1 MLFISYD
8 FFEWFKQLKNNKDQI
23 QSEWLKKADLLTET
37 LPFMKRYANK
47 VIVVKFGGNAMGKKE
62 YITSFANDIVLL
74 QQVGMLPVVVHG
86 GGPQIG
92 EMLSKLKIK
101 TEFINGL
108 RVTDSATIDVV
119 EMVLSGVTNKSI
131 VTAISNSGAKSVGI
145 SGKDGN
151 LITAKRLTKIDENSD
166 SNLEKVIDL
175 GYVGEPE
182 KIDPQVIK
190 ALINEKMIPVI
201 APVGMGNDGLTYN
214 INADTAAGAI
224 SAAMKASRMIMLTD
238 VTGVLDKNGNLIP
251 ELTIDEALELIAKKV
266 VVGGMIPKV
275 KTCIDAVQG
284 GAEASVIMDGRM
296 PHSLLLELFTEHG
309 VGTIIRKN
317 PNQT

>member
-1 MLFISYD
+1 LI
-8 FFEWFKQLKNNKDQI
+8 KNKEQI
-23 QSEWLKKADLLTET
+23 QAEWLKKADLLTET

-62 YITSFANDIVLL
+62 YVSSFAEDIVLL
-74 QQVGMLPVVVHG
+74 QQVGMLPIVVHG

-101 TEFINGL
+101 TEFIDGL
-108 RVTDSATIDVV
+108 RVTDSETIDVV
-119 EMVLSGVTNKSI
+119 EMVLSGVTNKAI
-131 VTAISNSGAKSVGI
+131 VTAISNAGAKAVGI

-151 LITAKRLTKIDENSD
+151 LITAKRLMKIDENSD
-166 SNLEKVIDL
+166 SNVERAIDL
-175 GYVGEPE
+175 GFVGVPK
-182 KIDPQVIK
+182 KIDTQVIK

-201 APVGMGNDGLTYN
+201 APVGMGEDGLTYN
-214 INADTAAGAI
+214 INADTATGAI
-224 SAAMKASRMIMLTD
+224 SAAIKASRMIMLTD
-238 VTGVLDKNGNLIP
+238 VSGVLDEKGKLIP
-251 ELTIDEALELIAKKV
+251 ELTINEALDLIKNKV
-266 VVGGMIPKV
+266 VVGGMIPKLR
-275 KTCIDAVQG
+275 TCIDAVEG

-317 PNQT
+317 DN

>member
-1 MLFISYD
+1 MN
-8 FFEWFKQLKNNKDQI
+8 KNKEQI

-62 YITSFANDIVLL
+62 YVSSFAEDIVLL
-74 QQVGMLPVVVHG
+74 QQVGMLPIVVHG

-101 TEFINGL
+101 TEFIDGL

-131 VTAISNSGAKSVGI
+131 VTAISNAGAKAVGI

-151 LITAKRLTKIDENSD
+151 LITAKRLMKMDKNSD
-166 SNLEKVIDL
+166 SNVERAIDL
-175 GYVGEPE
+175 GFVGVPE

-201 APVGMGNDGLTYN
+201 APVGMGEDGLTYN

-224 SAAMKASRMIMLTD
+224 SASMKASRMIMLTD
-238 VTGVLDKNGNLIP
+238 VSGVLDKNRKLIS
-251 ELTIDEALELIAKKV
+251 ELTINEALALIKDKV
-266 VVGGMIPKV
+266 VVGGMIPKLR
-275 KTCIDAVQG
+275 TCIDAVEG
-284 GAEASVIMDGRM
+284 GAEASVIMDGTI

-317 PNQT
+317 QS

>member
-1 MLFISYD
+1 MN
-8 FFEWFKQLKNNKDQI
+8 KNKEQI

-62 YITSFANDIVLL
+62 YVSSFAEDIVLL
-74 QQVGMLPVVVHG
+74 QQVGMFPIVVHG

-92 EMLSKLKIK
+92 EMLSKLKIR
-101 TEFINGL
+101 TEFIDGL

-131 VTAISNSGAKSVGI
+131 VTAISNAGAKAVGI

-151 LITAKRLTKIDENSD
+151 LITAKRLMKMDKNSE
-166 SNLEKVIDL
+166 SNVERAIDL
-175 GYVGEPE
+175 GFVGVPE

-201 APVGMGNDGLTYN
+201 APVGMGEDGLTYN

-224 SAAMKASRMIMLTD
+224 SASMKASRMIMLTD
-238 VTGVLDKNGNLIP
+238 VSGVLDKNRKLIS
-251 ELTIDEALELIAKKV
+251 ELTINEALALIKDKV
-266 VVGGMIPKV
+266 VVGGMIPKLR
-275 KTCIDAVQG
+275 TCIDAVEG
-284 GAEASVIMDGRM
+284 GAEASVIMDGTI

-317 PNQT
+317 HT

>member
-1 MLFISYD
+1 M
-8 FFEWFKQLKNNKDQI
+8 KKNKDQI

-37 LPFMKRYANK
+37 LPFMKLYANK

-62 YITSFANDIVLL
+62 YVNSFAKDIVLL

-92 EMLSKLKIK
+92 EMLSKLQIK

-108 RVTDSATIDVV
+108 RITDAATIDVV
-119 EMVLSGVTNKSI
+119 EMVLSGVTNKAIVSSI
-131 VTAISNSGAKSVGI
+131 ANSGAKSVGI

-151 LITAKRLTKIDENSD
+151 LITAKRLIKVDDNSD
-166 SNLEKVIDL
+166 SNVEKAIDL

-182 KIDPQVIK
+182 KIDPQVIH

-201 APVGMGNDGLTYN
+201 APVGIGTDGLTYN
-214 INADTAAGAI
+214 INADTAAGSI

-238 VTGVLDKNGNLIP
+238 VAGVLDQNGKLIP
-251 ELTIDEALELIAKKV
+251 ELTISEAQELIKNKV
-266 VVGGMIPKV
+266 VVGGMIPKINMGLESINNGV
-275 KTCIDAVQG
+275 TAVGIIDA
-284 GAEASVIMDGRM
+284 R
-296 PHSLLLELFTEHG
+296 PKHSILFELFSDKG
-309 VGTIIRKN
+309 SGTLIRK
-317 PNQT
+317 

>member
-1 MLFISYD
+1 MN
-8 FFEWFKQLKNNKDQI
+8 ENKDKIQI
-23 QSEWLKKADLLTET
+23 EWLKKANLLTET

-62 YITSFANDIVLL
+62 YISSFADDIVLL
-74 QQVGMLPVVVHG
+74 QQVGMLPIVVHG

-101 TEFINGL
+101 TEFIDGL
-108 RVTDSATIDVV
+108 RVTDSATVDVV

-131 VTAISNSGAKSVGI
+131 VTAISNAGAKAVGI
-145 SGKDGN
+145 SGKDGK
-151 LITAKRLTKIDENSD
+151 LITAKRLVKIDKNSD
-166 SNLEKVIDL
+166 SNVERAIDL
-175 GYVGEPE
+175 GFVGVPE
-182 KIDPQVIK
+182 KIDPQVIN

-201 APVGMGNDGLTYN
+201 APVGMGEDGLTYN

-224 SAAMKASRMIMLTD
+224 SASMKASRMIMLTD
-238 VTGVLDKNGNLIP
+238 VSGVLDTSGNLIP
-251 ELTIDEALELIAKKV
+251 ELTINEALDLIKNKV
-266 VVGGMIPKV
+266 VVGGMIPKLR
-275 KTCIDAVQG
+275 TCIEAVEG

-296 PHSLLLELFTEHG
+296 SHSLLLELFTEHG

-317 PNQT
+317 AI

>member
-1 MLFISYD
+1 MN
-8 FFEWFKQLKNNKDQI
+8 KNKEQI
-23 QSEWLKKADLLTET
+23 QAEWLKKADLLTET

-62 YITSFANDIVLL
+62 YVSSFAEDIVLL
-74 QQVGMLPVVVHG
+74 QQVGMLPIVVHG

-101 TEFINGL
+101 TEFIDGL
-108 RVTDSATIDVV
+108 RVTDSETIDVV
-119 EMVLSGVTNKSI
+119 EMVLSGVTNKAI
-131 VTAISNSGAKSVGI
+131 VTAISNAGAKAVGI

-151 LITAKRLTKIDENSD
+151 LITAKRLMKIDENSD
-166 SNLEKVIDL
+166 SNVERAIDL
-175 GYVGEPE
+175 GFVGVPK
-182 KIDPQVIK
+182 KIDTQVIK

-201 APVGMGNDGLTYN
+201 APVGMGEDGLTYN
-214 INADTAAGAI
+214 INADTATGAI

-238 VTGVLDKNGNLIP
+238 VSGVLDEKGKLIP
-251 ELTIDEALELIAKKV
+251 ELTINEALDLIKNKV
-266 VVGGMIPKV
+266 VVGGMIPKLR
-275 KTCIDAVQG
+275 TCIDAVEG

-317 PNQT
+317 DN

>member
-1 MLFISYD
+1 LN
-8 FFEWFKQLKNNKDQI
+8 KNKEQI
-23 QSEWLKKADLLTET
+23 QLEWLKKADLLTET

-62 YITSFANDIVLL
+62 YVSSFAEDIVLL
-74 QQVGMLPVVVHG
+74 QQVGMLPIVVHG

-92 EMLSKLKIK
+92 EMLSKLKIR
-101 TEFINGL
+101 TEFIDGL

-131 VTAISNSGAKSVGI
+131 VTAISNAGAKAVGI

-151 LITAKRLTKIDENSD
+151 LITAKRLMKMDKNSD
-166 SNLEKVIDL
+166 SNVERAIDL
-175 GYVGEPE
+175 GFVGVPE

-201 APVGMGNDGLTYN
+201 APVGMGEDGLTYN

-224 SAAMKASRMIMLTD
+224 SASMKASRMIMLTD
-238 VTGVLDKNGNLIP
+238 VSGVLDKNRKLIP
-251 ELTIDEALELIAKKV
+251 ELTINEALALIKDKV
-266 VVGGMIPKV
+266 VVGGMIPKLR
-275 KTCIDAVQG
+275 TCIDAVEG
-284 GAEASVIMDGRM
+284 GAEASVIMDGTI

-317 PNQT
+317 HS

>member
-1 MLFISYD
+1 MN
-8 FFEWFKQLKNNKDQI
+8 KNKEQI

-62 YITSFANDIVLL
+62 YVSSFAEDIVLL
-74 QQVGMLPVVVHG
+74 QQVGMLPIVVHG

-101 TEFINGL
+101 TEFIDGL
-108 RVTDSATIDVV
+108 RVTDSETIDVV

-131 VTAISNSGAKSVGI
+131 VTAISNAGAKAVGI

-151 LITAKRLTKIDENSD
+151 LITAKRLMKIDENSD
-166 SNLEKVIDL
+166 SKVERAIDL
-175 GYVGEPE
+175 GFVGVPK
-182 KIDPQVIK
+182 KIDTQVIK

-201 APVGMGNDGLTYN
+201 APVGMGEDGLTYN
-214 INADTAAGAI
+214 INADTATGAI
-224 SAAMKASRMIMLTD
+224 SASMKASRMIMLTD
-238 VTGVLDKNGNLIP
+238 VSGVLDEKGKLIP
-251 ELTIDEALELIAKKV
+251 ELTINEALDLIKNKV
-266 VVGGMIPKV
+266 VVGGMIPKLR
-275 KTCIDAVQG
+275 TCIDAVEG

-317 PNQT
+317 DN

>member
-1 MLFISYD
+1 M
-8 FFEWFKQLKNNKDQI
+8 KNNKDKI
-23 QSEWLKKADLLTET
+23 QSEWLKKANLLTET
-37 LPFMKRYANK
+37 LPFMKRYANQ
-47 VIVVKFGGNAMGKKE
+47 VIVIKFGGNAMGKKE
-62 YITSFANDIVLL
+62 YVASFANDIVLL
-74 QQVGMLPVVVHG
+74 QQVGMLPVIVHG

-92 EMLSKLKIK
+92 EMLKKLKIK

-131 VTAISNSGAKSVGI
+131 VTAISNSGAKAVGI

-151 LITAKRLTKIDENSD
+151 LITAKRLTKIDDNSD
-166 SNLEKVIDL
+166 SNVENAVDL

-201 APVGMGNDGLTYN
+201 APVGIGDDGLTYN

-238 VTGVLDKNGNLIP
+238 VTGVLDKKGNLIP
-251 ELTIDEALELIAKKV
+251 ELTIDQALDLIENKV

-275 KTCIDAVQG
+275 KTCIAAVQG

-317 PNQT
+317 LN

>member
-1 MLFISYD
+1 LN
-8 FFEWFKQLKNNKDQI
+8 KNKEQI
-23 QSEWLKKADLLTET
+23 QAEWLKKADLLTET

-62 YITSFANDIVLL
+62 YVSSFAEDIVLL
-74 QQVGMLPVVVHG
+74 QQVGMLPIVVHG

-101 TEFINGL
+101 TEFIDGL
-108 RVTDSATIDVV
+108 RVTDSETIDVV

-131 VTAISNSGAKSVGI
+131 VTAISNAGAKAVGI

-151 LITAKRLTKIDENSD
+151 LITAKRLMKIDENSD
-166 SNLEKVIDL
+166 SNVERAIDL
-175 GYVGEPE
+175 GFVGVPK
-182 KIDPQVIK
+182 KIDTQVIK

-201 APVGMGNDGLTYN
+201 APVGMGEDGLTYN
-214 INADTAAGAI
+214 INADTATGAI

-238 VTGVLDKNGNLIP
+238 VSGVLDEKGKLIP
-251 ELTIDEALELIAKKV
+251 ELTINEALDLIKNKV
-266 VVGGMIPKV
+266 VVGGMIPKLR
-275 KTCIDAVQG
+275 TCIDAVEG

-317 PNQT
+317 DN

>member
-201 APVGMGNDGLTYN
+201 APVGMGKDGLTYN

-238 VTGVLDKNGNLIP
+238 VTGVLDKNGNLIS

-317 PNQT
+317 PN

>member
-1 MLFISYD
+1 
-8 FFEWFKQLKNNKDQI
+8 
-23 QSEWLKKADLLTET
+23 
-37 LPFMKRYANK
+37 MKRYANK

-166 SNLEKVIDL
+166 STLEKVIDL

-238 VTGVLDKNGNLIP
+238 VTGVLDKNGDLIP
-251 ELTIDEALELIAKKV
+251 DLTIDQALELIEKKV

-317 PNQT
+317 PN

>member
-1 MLFISYD
+1 LN
-8 FFEWFKQLKNNKDQI
+8 KNKEQI

-62 YITSFANDIVLL
+62 YVSSFAEDIVLL
-74 QQVGMLPVVVHG
+74 QQVGMLPIVVHG

-92 EMLSKLKIK
+92 EMLSKLKIR
-101 TEFINGL
+101 TEFIDGL

-131 VTAISNSGAKSVGI
+131 VTAISNAGAKAVGI

-151 LITAKRLTKIDENSD
+151 LITAKRLMKMDKNSD
-166 SNLEKVIDL
+166 SNVERAIDL
-175 GYVGEPE
+175 GFVGVPE

-201 APVGMGNDGLTYN
+201 APVGMGEDGLTYN

-224 SAAMKASRMIMLTD
+224 SASMKASRMIMLTD
-238 VTGVLDKNGNLIP
+238 VSGVLDKNKKLIP
-251 ELTIDEALELIAKKV
+251 ELTINEALALIKDKV
-266 VVGGMIPKV
+266 VVGGMIPKLR
-275 KTCIDAVQG
+275 TCIDAVEG
-284 GAEASVIMDGRM
+284 GAEASVIMDGTI

-317 PNQT
+317 HS

>member
-266 VVGGMIPKV
+266 VIGGMIPKV

-317 PNQT
+317 PN

>member
-1 MLFISYD
+1 MN
-8 FFEWFKQLKNNKDQI
+8 KNKEQI
-23 QSEWLKKADLLTET
+23 QAEWLKKADLLTET

-62 YITSFANDIVLL
+62 YVSSFAEDIVLL
-74 QQVGMLPVVVHG
+74 QQVGMLPIVVHG

-101 TEFINGL
+101 TEFIDGL
-108 RVTDSATIDVV
+108 RVTDSETIDVV

-131 VTAISNSGAKSVGI
+131 VTAISNAGAKAVGI

-151 LITAKRLTKIDENSD
+151 LITAKRLMKIDENSD
-166 SNLEKVIDL
+166 SNVERAIDL
-175 GYVGEPE
+175 GFVGVPK
-182 KIDPQVIK
+182 KIDTQVIK

-201 APVGMGNDGLTYN
+201 APVGMGEDGLTYN
-214 INADTAAGAI
+214 INADTATGAI

-238 VTGVLDKNGNLIP
+238 VSGVIDEKGKLIP
-251 ELTIDEALELIAKKV
+251 ELTINEALDLIKNKV
-266 VVGGMIPKV
+266 VVGGMIPKLR
-275 KTCIDAVQG
+275 TCIDAVEG

-317 PNQT
+317 DN

>member
-1 MLFISYD
+1 MI
-8 FFEWFKQLKNNKDQI
+8 KNKEQI
-23 QSEWLKKADLLTET
+23 QAEWLKKADLLTET

-47 VIVVKFGGNAMGKKE
+47 VIVVKFGGNAMGKRE
-62 YITSFANDIVLL
+62 YVSSFAEDIVLL
-74 QQVGMLPVVVHG
+74 QQVGMLPIVVHG

-101 TEFINGL
+101 TEFIDGL
-108 RVTDSATIDVV
+108 RVTDSETIDVV

-131 VTAISNSGAKSVGI
+131 VTAISNAGAKAVGI

-151 LITAKRLTKIDENSD
+151 LITAKRLMKIDENSD
-166 SNLEKVIDL
+166 SNVERAIDL
-175 GYVGEPE
+175 GFVGVPK
-182 KIDPQVIK
+182 KIDTQVIK

-201 APVGMGNDGLTYN
+201 APVGMGEDGLTYN
-214 INADTAAGAI
+214 INADTATGAI
-224 SAAMKASRMIMLTD
+224 SAAIKASRMIMLTD
-238 VTGVLDKNGNLIP
+238 VPGVLDEKGKLIP
-251 ELTIDEALELIAKKV
+251 ELTINEALDLIKNKV
-266 VVGGMIPKV
+266 VVGGMIPKLR
-275 KTCIDAVQG
+275 TCIDAVEG

-317 PNQT
+317 DN

>member
-1 MLFISYD
+1 MN
-8 FFEWFKQLKNNKDQI
+8 KNKEQI

-62 YITSFANDIVLL
+62 YVSSFAEDIVLL
-74 QQVGMLPVVVHG
+74 QQVGMLPIVVHG

-101 TEFINGL
+101 TEFIDGL
-108 RVTDSATIDVV
+108 RVTDSETIDVV

-131 VTAISNSGAKSVGI
+131 VTAISNAGAKAVGI

-151 LITAKRLTKIDENSD
+151 LITAKRLMKIDESSD
-166 SNLEKVIDL
+166 SNLERAIDL
-175 GYVGEPE
+175 GFVGVPK
-182 KIDPQVIK
+182 KIDTQVIK

-201 APVGMGNDGLTYN
+201 APVGMGEDGLTYN
-214 INADTAAGAI
+214 INADTATGAI
-224 SAAMKASRMIMLTD
+224 SASMKASRMIMLTD
-238 VTGVLDKNGNLIP
+238 VSGVLDEKGKLIS
-251 ELTIDEALELIAKKV
+251 ELTINEALDLIKNKV
-266 VVGGMIPKV
+266 VVGGMIPKLR
-275 KTCIDAVQG
+275 TCIDAVEG

-317 PNQT
+317 DN

>member
-1 MLFISYD
+1 MN
-8 FFEWFKQLKNNKDQI
+8 KNKEQI

-62 YITSFANDIVLL
+62 YVSSFAEDIVLL
-74 QQVGMLPVVVHG
+74 QQVGMLPIVVHG

-101 TEFINGL
+101 TEFIDGL

-131 VTAISNSGAKSVGI
+131 VTAISNAGAKAVGI

-151 LITAKRLTKIDENSD
+151 LITAKRLMKMDKNSD
-166 SNLEKVIDL
+166 SNVERAIDL
-175 GYVGEPE
+175 GFVGVPE

-201 APVGMGNDGLTYN
+201 APVGMGEDGLTYN

-224 SAAMKASRMIMLTD
+224 SASMKASRMIMLTD
-238 VTGVLDKNGNLIP
+238 VSGVLDKNKKLIP
-251 ELTIDEALELIAKKV
+251 ELTINEALALIKDKV
-266 VVGGMIPKV
+266 VVGGMIPKLR
-275 KTCIDAVQG
+275 TCIDAVEG
-284 GAEASVIMDGRM
+284 GAEASVIMDGTI

-317 PNQT
+317 HS

>member
-1 MLFISYD
+1 MN
-8 FFEWFKQLKNNKDQI
+8 KNKEKI
-23 QSEWLKKADLLTET
+23 QAEWLKKADLLTET

-62 YITSFANDIVLL
+62 YVSSFAEDIVLL
-74 QQVGMLPVVVHG
+74 QQVGMLPIVVHG

-101 TEFINGL
+101 TEFIDGL
-108 RVTDSATIDVV
+108 RVTDSETIDVV

-131 VTAISNSGAKSVGI
+131 VTAISNAGAKAVGI

-151 LITAKRLTKIDENSD
+151 LITAKRLMKIDENSD
-166 SNLEKVIDL
+166 SNVERAIDL
-175 GYVGEPE
+175 GFVGVPK
-182 KIDPQVIK
+182 KIDTQVIK

-201 APVGMGNDGLTYN
+201 APVGMGEDGLTYN
-214 INADTAAGAI
+214 INADTATGAI

-238 VTGVLDKNGNLIP
+238 VSGVLDEKGKLIP
-251 ELTIDEALELIAKKV
+251 ELTINEALDLIKNKV
-266 VVGGMIPKV
+266 VVGGMIPKLR
-275 KTCIDAVQG
+275 TCIDAVEG

-317 PNQT
+317 DN

>member
-1 MLFISYD
+1 
-8 FFEWFKQLKNNKDQI
+8 LKNNKDQI

-182 KIDPQVIK
+182 KIDAQVIK

-201 APVGMGNDGLTYN
+201 APVGMGSDGLTYN

-238 VTGVLDKNGNLIP
+238 VTGVLDKNGDLIP
-251 ELTIDEALELIAKKV
+251 DLTIDQALELIEKKV

-317 PNQT
+317 PN